1 MTVKKRHEKRE
12 KKNKN
17 INRKNVMK
25 SPMVPSTKETSAG
38 QNTGIIK
45 LLPFWNKICGRCVFE
60 VNDKQSL

>member
-1 MTVKKRHEKRE
+1 
-12 KKNKN
+12 
-17 INRKNVMK
+17 
-25 SPMVPSTKETSAG
+25 MVPSTKETSAG